1 MISWLTVSWALFL
14 SIIVP
19 TNAVATVVGAWMAFF
34 GLLFSGS
41 LPPGYFN
48 TLYTNNF
55 MAVFAGF
62 VSPAR
67 FFVEGIAVSEAKCLP
82 VQSGFPAGENAFNRT
97 EFERSYPYF
106 QWQTYMGHTDLAG
119 AETFG
124 CNGWYWWVGAAFAV
138 GITIRIAAGMAIH
151 SVGRAKQGK
160 NPFFK
165 EVVADFRGVTGRTR
179 SILQSFI
186 LRSLVMCV
194 VFAGFAVL
202 SGWLI
207 LREST

>member
-1 MISWLTVSWALFL
+1 
-14 SIIVP
+14 
-19 TNAVATVVGAWMAFF
+19 MAIF
-34 GLLFSGS
+34 GLLFAGVITPGEFNDLYGS
-41 LPPGYFN
+41 
-48 TLYTNNF
+48 NF
-55 MAVFAGF
+55 FAVFAGF

-67 FFVEGIAVSEAKCLP
+67 FFVEGIAVSVAKCLP
-82 VQSGFPAGENAFNRT
+82 VQSGFPADENAFNRPKY
-97 EFERSYPYF
+97 ERSFPYY
-106 QWQTYMGHTDLAG
+106 QGLTAMAQNDLVG

-138 GITIRIAAGMAIH
+138 GITIRIAGGMAIH

-160 NPFFK
+160 KPFFK
-165 EVVADFRGVTGRTR
+165 EVAADFRGVIGRTR
-179 SILQSFI
+179 SVLQSFI
-186 LRSLVMCV
+186 LRSLVMVV